1 MISIELNLP
10 AYAEN
15 MVWLKPDNGP
25 AIQIQPQGQADIPSA
40 AAFTLHW
47 AHPEGSPLHRWTS
60 VTDNS
65 RLTWNGIVRLGGFV
79 DRSHIIEFHGLGLM
93 VVELMGS
100 IYLPADYPSL
110 PTLADLQTSPY
121 RREDARY
128 PEPEHWYS
136 LLIDL
141 DSPFADF
148 LHHALVNGNAIDC
161 TASLGDDGGGWH
173 ELVGL
178 PLLVESL
185 TLLSPGM

>member
-1 MISIELNLP
+1 MITLDLTLP
-10 AYAEN
+10 SYAET
-15 MVWLKPDNGP
+15 MLWLKSSD
-25 AIQIQPQGQADIPSA
+25 GQAARIQTPGKVDISA
-40 AAFTLHW
+40 SAPLTLHW
-47 AHPEGSPLHRWTS
+47 GHPDGSPLHRWTATPPNQS
-60 VTDNS
+60 LVWDG
-65 RLTWNGIVRLGGFV
+65 LVRLGGFV
-79 DRSHIIEFHGLGLM
+79 DRSHILEFHGLGVM

-100 IYLPADYPSL
+100 IYSPSQFPTLPSL
-110 PTLADLQTSPY
+110 EDLKNGPY
-121 RREDARY
+121 QREDAQY

-161 TASLGDDGGGWH
+161 TASLGDDEGGWH

-185 TLLSPGM
+185 TLLAPGM